1 MSFVCFVIS
10 PFDRGESRTSR
21 YMEILQKQRLE
32 LEDLMAK
39 RLREQQSEF
48 SDRLHKAVQEKES
61 SIQTVLNT
69 ALEAQKA
76 EHEADMK
83 AFEEVT
89 KAELQAKLEDEY
101 AEKITEITEQTAQDM
116 QQKAATLTSLTE
128 KLSELESALEAS
140 KSNKEGSLKAH
151 RVSAASL
158 ALAEKLESNQGVE
171 IELKALKAA
180 ASPDGVIATA
190 LRTIP
195 EAANDGV
202 PTLSDLQARF
212 GAVHKKGR
220 QAALVPA
227 GRPGLEGQLAGMV
240 FAAMKYPPRPDD
252 PAPEADK
259 DNAEYVLARAK
270 QYVELGQLERAVE
283 QLEKLQGQPA
293 FTVADWKKDAMTRI
307 ALEKAL
313 KVIKMECALLNESMV
328 D

>member
-1 MSFVCFVIS
+1 MTDLASL
-10 PFDRGESRTSR
+10 SR

-32 LEDLMAK
+32 LEYLMEK
-39 RLREQQSEF
+39 RLREQGSEM
-48 SDRLHKAVQEKES
+48 SDRLHKAVQDKES
-61 SIQTVLNT
+61 TIQTLLSS

-83 AFEEVT
+83 AFEDVT
-89 KAELQAKLEDEY
+89 TAELQAKLEDEY
-101 AEKITEITEQTAQDM
+101 AEKMVELTEKTAQNM

-128 KLSELESALEAS
+128 KLSQLESALEAS
-140 KSNKEGSLKAH
+140 KSSKEGSLRAH
-151 RVSAASL
+151 RVSAAAL
-158 ALAEKLESNQGVE
+158 ALAEKLESNQGAE

-180 ASPDGVIATA
+180 AGRDGVIATA
-190 LRTIP
+190 LATIP
-195 EAANDGV
+195 EAVNDGV
-202 PTLSDLQARF
+202 PTLSDLQGRF
-212 GAVHKKGR
+212 GSVHKKGR

-227 GRPGLEGQLAGMV
+227 GRPGLEGQLAGII

-252 PAPEADK
+252 AAPEVDK
-259 DNAEYVLARAK
+259 DSAEYVLARAS

-283 QLEKLQGQPA
+283 QLDKLQGQPA
-293 FTVADWKKDAMTRI
+293 FTVADWKSDAMTRV